1 MGRRAKGW
9 EIRPRGKK
17 KVLYI
22 RFRRAGVRYE
32 ISTGTSDVREADARA
47 AEIYAE
53 HLTRRPEPKLD
64 RPAKL
69 HLSDVAAKWIP
80 AIRGSTHASNT
91 ATLYELHLRA
101 HLIAFFERLDN
112 VSTGTIGEYQRTRLK
127 EVTRATVIKERSTLA
142 SFLSW
147 CKEQGLIPFV
157 PEFPPIPKGA
167 LGHRAGA
174 RKQKAVDVSPEQV
187 ARFLAALP
195 EMSIGKIR
203 QSHRFP
209 VRARYIVAWE
219 TGLRPSTLDKLSV
232 PEHYKK
238 GQRDLVITDSIDK
251 ARFGRSLPLTEA
263 ARAALDSVVTKKGLV
278 FGRRCYRMY
287 VSAARLAAEM
297 PAGFSPYDLRHGRA
311 LALTEASGNLP
322 GVAFLLGH
330 RKLTTTDR
338 YLRATRRAADAVLAS
353 VAPAQTDSGAYV
365 GGSVMEA
372 KTATPE
378 EAAVSTLNQ
387 DFVRRTRLELVRSY
401 PLAPQENALLD
412 IAADPAHSST
422 AEDTVRRGWM
432 VVSGGMPPVL
442 ADDAPRVAGE
452 LRGIVKA
459 SRLLNAGWDSMES
472 QLLAIGGDE

>member
-53 HLTRRPEPKLD
+53 HLTKRPEPKLD

-69 HLSDVAAKWIP
+69 HLGVIAAKWIP

-101 HLIAFFERLDN
+101 HLIPFFERLDN
-112 VSTGTIGEYQRTRLK
+112 VSTGTIGEYQRARLK

-147 CKEQGLIPFV
+147 CKEQGLLQSV

-174 RKQKAVDVSPEQV
+174 RKQKAADVSPEQV

-195 EMSIGKIR
+195 EMSIGKIH

-238 GQRDLVITDSIDK
+238 GQRELVITDSIDK

-263 ARAALDSVVTKKGLV
+263 ARAALDSVVTKNGLV

-287 VSAARLAAEM
+287 VAAARLAAEM

-353 VAPAQTDSGAYV
+353 GDRGAAEGAGGAGVEGGGVSALSVTD
-365 GGSVMEA
+365 
-372 KTATPE
+372 ATE
-378 EAAVSTLNQ
+378 GLIGEVFRVVLSDDGRDAVIRVSAIKDWIERAASRRADDESLSNIARAN
-387 DFVRRTRLELVRSY
+387 FRKVRGPFLS
-401 PLAPQENALLD
+401 A
-412 IAADPAHSST
+412 
-422 AEDTVRRGWM
+422 M
-432 VVSGGMPPVL
+432 VVEHAMGLRHTGRL
-442 ADDAPRVAGE
+442 CIADDCS
-452 LRGIVKA
+452 LGISVGARK
-459 SRLLNAGWDSMES
+459 
-472 QLLAIGGDE
+472 